1 MFVLSPR
8 LFISYSRQDSRFVD
22 NLVTSLR
29 KRGFAVFRDS
39 SDISPGDNFVS
50 TIAKEI
56 RRATGVVAVIS
67 DGYAVS
73 PWGKAELYSALASQK
88 VTIPVVL
95 SEASLRALDEPL
107 KRLLQ
112 DTNYIKSDSDAND
125 PVLFEGFA
133 TLLATARARYRRE
146 IIRWL
151 TPIALVV
158 LLAGAGLWWGIAN
171 LNRLDQVRRRDAVVA
186 ELVNA
191 KRPIEHGRI
200 AQLASTVAGDRE
212 GIGELL
218 FLTQDPAISDAGRFN
233 ALALE
238 SELRKGQKA
247 YRWYPRELEIDRAEL
262 AGVTIANVSFLGGS
276 WANVK
281 LDDTT
286 FAGAFWPKDKGFRLS
301 GTRFNNVL
309 FYGSE
314 FEAITAVDVSFVNSK
329 FRGSTIDTTNF
340 SKVRFITETPTTEGN
355 PIITPYFTSFENS
368 VLISRREPPTAGV
381 IDLTAVGDDIVFNNV
396 VFKDCR
402 LEGWFRPEW
411 FRNSSF
417 ERCVLPG
424 SLSKQQLE
432 KAGNTVD

>member
-1 MFVLSPR
+1 MFGLSPR
-8 LFISYSRQDSRFVD
+8 LFISYSRQDTQFVD
-22 NLVTSLR
+22 HLVASLR
-29 KRGFAVFRDS
+29 SRGFAVFRDTS
-39 SDISPGDNFVS
+39 GISPGDNFVS

-67 DGYAVS
+67 DGYAAS

-95 SEASLRALDEPL
+95 SEDSLRALDEPL
-107 KRLLQ
+107 RRLLQ
-112 DTNYIKSDSDAND
+112 DTNYIKAEPEAKD
-125 PVLFEGFA
+125 PVLFQGFA
-133 TLLATARARYRRE
+133 TLLATARAKYRRE
-146 IIRWL
+146 IISRVI
-151 TPIALVV
+151 PVALVL
-158 LLAGAGLWWGIAN
+158 LLAGAGAWWGITN
-171 LNRLDQVRRRDAVVA
+171 LNRLDQARHRGAVIA

-200 AQLASTVAGDRE
+200 AQLALTVAGDRA
-212 GIGELL
+212 GIGETL
-218 FLTQDPAISDAGRFN
+218 FLTQDPALSDVGRFN

-238 SELRKGQKA
+238 SELRKGQRV

-262 AGVTIANVSFLGGS
+262 VGFTLSNVSFLGGS
-276 WANVK
+276 WTNTKIEDA
-281 LDDTT
+281 T
-286 FAGAFWPKDKGFRLS
+286 FAGVFWPNDKRFTLS
-301 GTRFNNVL
+301 GTRFNNVR

-314 FEAITAVDVSFVNSK
+314 FEAITAVDVSFANSK

-340 SKVRFITETPTTEGN
+340 SKVRFVTESPTTEGN
-355 PIITPYFTSFENS
+355 PIITPYYTIFEKS
-368 VLISRREPPTAGV
+368 SLISRREPPTKGV
-381 IDLTAVGDDIVFNNV
+381 LDLTAVGDDVVFDHV

-417 ERCVLPG
+417 ERCVLPE

-432 KAGNTVD
+432 NAGNTVD